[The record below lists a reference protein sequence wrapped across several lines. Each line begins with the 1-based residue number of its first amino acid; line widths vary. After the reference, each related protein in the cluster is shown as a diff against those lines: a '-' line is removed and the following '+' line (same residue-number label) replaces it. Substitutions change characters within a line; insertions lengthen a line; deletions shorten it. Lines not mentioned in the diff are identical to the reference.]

1 MVSPHRSHTRTP
13 CPRCETTSP
22 ILTDP
27 PRTSARTEE
36 GRRRLRRRCGPDLD
50 ANKPAARQ
58 DRVVRAV
65 DAPTD
70 QAVEAIAAAHR
81 AAGDLSRARDL
92 EMTARVELA
101 VIHRQMP
108 QPRAEVERVESE
120 GSVAVLERS
129 FSEEQTTVEPIPST
143 DQAGSDAATL
153 AAGDF
158 PVSAREAAKR
168 GPSPIPSK
176 LDPPQREQTRAGR
189 NRDHGPPQR

>member
-1 MVSPHRSHTRTP
+1 
-13 CPRCETTSP
+13 
-22 ILTDP
+22 
-27 PRTSARTEE
+27 
-36 GRRRLRRRCGPDLD
+36 
-50 ANKPAARQ
+50 
-58 DRVVRAV
+58 
-65 DAPTD
+65 
-70 QAVEAIAAAHR
+70 
-81 AAGDLSRARDL
+81 
-92 EMTARVELA
+92 VELA

-176 LDPPQREQTRAGR
+176 LDPQREQTRAGR
-189 NRDHGPPQR
+189 NRDHGPQR